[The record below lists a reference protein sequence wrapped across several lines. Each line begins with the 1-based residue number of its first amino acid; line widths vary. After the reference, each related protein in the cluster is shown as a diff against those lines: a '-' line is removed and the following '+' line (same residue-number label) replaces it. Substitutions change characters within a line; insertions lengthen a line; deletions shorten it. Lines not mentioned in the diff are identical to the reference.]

1 MIDDWRQQWDDDFSF
16 YFVQLSSYGDY
27 QNSNNGST
35 WAELREAQTLALSL
49 PKTGMAVT
57 LDVGN
62 PKDIHPTNKQ
72 DVGHRLALNALKM
85 DFGQDILHTGPV
97 YDSVKFDEDKAVI
110 SFKNV
115 GEGLMVKD
123 KFGYV
128 KGFEIAGEDKVF
140 HYAKAEIIGDKVEV
154 YHPKSVKPIAVRYA
168 WADAPEDAN
177 LFNLEGLPA
186 GPFRTDDWKSKT
198 EGQKFQ

>member
-1 MIDDWRQQWDDDFSF
+1 MIDDWRQQWDDNFSF

-85 DFGQDILHTGPV
+85 DFGQDVLHTGPV

-128 KGFEIAGEDKVF
+128 KGFEIAVID
-140 HYAKAEIIGDKVEV
+140 
-154 YHPKSVKPIAVRYA
+154 
-168 WADAPEDAN
+168 
-177 LFNLEGLPA
+177 
-186 GPFRTDDWKSKT
+186 T
-198 EGQKFQ
+198 Q